1 MEVDD
6 ISRLV
11 VEEYHK
17 RENVLRHF
25 SRFEKK
31 EAAMMNMIRLK
42 QGCQPRHRPI
52 TTYVRKK
59 RMSGI
64 L

>member
-42 QGCQPRHRPI
+42 
-52 TTYVRKK
+52 
-59 RMSGI
+59 
-64 L
+64 